1 MSTYDDLLR
10 NSDSI
15 QRTYYQVNFSNGI
28 SRIATSFTMIKT
40 KEETTK
46 FEEYI
51 ERKREGEFQIFPE
64 EMDLAEVS
72 SLGEE
77 DCKRIDPLQ
86 FIAMT
91 EARIILRRSLLNKH
105 RTLTNAK

>member
-15 QRTYYQVNFSNGI
+15 QRTYQVNFGNGI
-28 SRIATSFTMIKT
+28 SRVATSFTMIKT

-64 EMDLAEVS
+64 EMDPAEVS

-86 FIAMT
+86 FVAMT